1 VVAQQKPRV
10 FGQRVKGEGIRM
22 HVMSPIGLTS
32 QWVAASRACES
43 EHPEALFKDPWAR
56 ALAGAEGFEFLT
68 MTDSF
73 RQASSS
79 SEPNPVLSIRTR
91 FFDDALVRIVE
102 ERALEQVVVLAAGM
116 DTRAFRLEWP
126 KQVTLFE
133 VDRHEIFDR
142 KEPLLDRA
150 GAIARS
156 DRRVVVADLSAQ
168 WEAALLDAGFD
179 PTRPAAFLVEGLLI
193 YLDEA
198 SVDQLLA
205 DLSQLASADSWLG
218 MDVADRTLLETPFM
232 APVLGELVRRG
243 CPWTFGSSEPEALV
257 ERFGW
262 SATAFVVGA
271 PEANYGRWPYPVA
284 PREVTGIPR
293 SYLVTADRVQGVA

>member
-1 VVAQQKPRV
+1 
-10 FGQRVKGEGIRM
+10 
-22 HVMSPIGLTS
+22 MSPAGLTA

-43 EHPEALFKDPWAR
+43 EHPEALFEDPWAR
-56 ALAGAEGFEFLT
+56 ALAGDEGFEFLT

-91 FFDDALVRIVE
+91 FFDDALVRIVK
-102 ERALEQVVVLAAGM
+102 ERGLEQVILLAAGM
-116 DTRAFRLEWP
+116 DTRALRLEWP
-126 KQVTLFE
+126 KGLTLFE

-142 KEPLLDRA
+142 KEPILRNA
-150 GAIARS
+150 GAVSRS
-156 DRRVVVADLSAQ
+156 DRRVVLADLSAQ
-168 WEAALLDAGFD
+168 WGGALLDAGFN
-179 PTRPAAFLVEGLLI
+179 PARPAAFLVEGLLI
-193 YLDEA
+193 YLDGA

-205 DLSQLASADSWLG
+205 DLSELAAAGSWLG

-232 APVLGELVRRG
+232 APLLGELMRRG
-243 CPWTFGSSEPEALV
+243 CPWTFGSSEPEALL

-262 SATAFVVGA
+262 SATAFVVGE

-284 PREVTGIPR
+284 PREAAGVPR
-293 SYLVTADRVQGVA
+293 SYLVTADRVQQVA

>member
-1 VVAQQKPRV
+1 
-10 FGQRVKGEGIRM
+10 M
-22 HVMSPIGLTS
+22 MSPIGLTS

-43 EHPEALFKDPWAR
+43 EHPKALFEDPWAR
-56 ALAGAEGFEFLT
+56 TLAGDEGFEFLT

-79 SEPNPVLSIRTR
+79 TEPNPVLSIRTR

-102 ERALEQVVVLAAGM
+102 ERALDQVVLLAAGM

-126 KQVTLFE
+126 KDLTLFE

-142 KEPLLDRA
+142 KEPVLSTA
-150 GAIARS
+150 AAAARCN
-156 DRRVVVADLSAQ
+156 RRVVVADLSAQ
-168 WEAALLDAGFD
+168 WKASLLDAGFD
-179 PTRPAAFLVEGLLI
+179 PSRPTAFLVEGLLI
-193 YLDEA
+193 YLNEA

-205 DLSQLASADSWLG
+205 DLSRLASAGSWLG
-218 MDVADRTLLETPFM
+218 TDVADRTLLETPFM

-243 CPWTFGSSEPEALV
+243 CPWIFGTSEPEALLK
-257 ERFGW
+257 RFGW
-262 SATAFVVGA
+262 SATAFVVGE

-284 PREVTGIPR
+284 PREARGIPR
-293 SYLVTADRVQGVA
+293 SYLVSADRVQQSS